1 MDREKKL
8 RRVALLCC
16 HFARNCA
23 YYHAGWDGKQTKA
36 TNEFWAT
43 VQGNFID
50 IAVLEWL
57 KLFGDHKDKHHW
69 KKVVDDKEAFKK
81 DMLISCEITEDNLAQ
96 CRESFKAYRDKSIAH
111 LDSGETMN
119 IPTLDVPLPLALAK
133 YYYRYVANELGE
145 TGLRKLPRNI
155 EHYYQRCFDAS
166 EAHFSK

>member
-1 MDREKKL
+1 MNREKRL

-23 YYHAGWDGKQTKA
+23 YYRAGWDGKKNKA

-69 KKVVDDKEAFKK
+69 KKVVDDKKSFKTQ
-81 DMLISCEITEDNLAQ
+81 MLDCCEITEEDLVKS
-96 CRESFKAYRDKSIAH
+96 RESLKAYRDKFIAH
-111 LDSGETMN
+111 LDSEEVMQ
-119 IPTLDVPLPLALAK
+119 IPVLDTPLALVR
-133 YYYRYVANELGE
+133 YYYTYVADELGV
-145 TGLRKLPRNI
+145 TQLGNLPNDF
-155 EHYYQRCFDAS
+155 EHYYQTCLQDS
-166 EAHFSK
+166 EGRFGK